1 MAAWVD
7 ANFISLMIG
16 TAARTALGLSGST
29 FTHYEN
35 AAQGTVIS
43 AMQYAGYTPPDT
55 VDHLTPQGAFLAQL
69 VAGIMIRDAFQF
81 RKGIRL
87 PFDPSGTISEALFR
101 LDALYNKKL
110 PIPGMTPDTLA
121 GYGGN
126 ISSPTT
132 GTNARPSYFGPGK
145 LRGF

>member
-7 ANFISLMIG
+7 ANFINLMIG
-16 TAARTALGLSGST
+16 TAARTALGLSGNT
-29 FTHYEN
+29 FSHYQN

-55 VDHLTPQGAFLAQL
+55 VDHATPGGAFLAQL

-110 PIPGMTPDTLA
+110 PIPGMEPDTLA

-126 ISSPTT
+126 ISSPTV